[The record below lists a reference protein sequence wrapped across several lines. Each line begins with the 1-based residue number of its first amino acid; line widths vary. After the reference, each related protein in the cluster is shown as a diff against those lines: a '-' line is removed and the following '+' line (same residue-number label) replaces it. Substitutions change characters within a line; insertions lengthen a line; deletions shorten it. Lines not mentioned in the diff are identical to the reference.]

1 MLAAGLAAVP
11 PAPAATGGT
20 EPGPIEIVGVR
31 YSFAAYANTVRG
43 PRAAR
48 GVTTLQGSGRLRPA
62 ASTSIRVRGSLTPPS
77 GGRITFVAAGTAWRL
92 DYAEPV
98 STLTISLE
106 ILTTSDASVCAPGAR
121 GSVTVVDDDRRLAS
135 GPTRDAVRL
144 RFAGG
149 ACPALARAWTNA
161 DSRLTSPKTGGPGG
175 GQRAAVEV
183 GLRTVPARPHA

>member
-1 MLAAGLAAVP
+1 MLAAGFVAVP
-11 PAPAATGGT
+11 APVAAGEN
-20 EPGPIEIVGVR
+20 EPEPIGIVGVR
-31 YSFAAYANTVRG
+31 YSFSAYANTVRG

-48 GVTTLQGSGRLRPA
+48 GIATLQGSGKLKPA

-98 STLTISLE
+98 STLTIDLE
-106 ILTTSDASVCAPGAR
+106 VLTSSDESVCEPGAR
-121 GSVTVVDDDRRLAS
+121 GSVTVVDNDRRLAS
-135 GPTRDAVRL
+135 GPTRDSVRL

-175 GQRAAVEV
+175 GQRATVEV
-183 GLRTVPARPHA
+183 GLRTVPARPHT